1 MALKA
6 FSRQIMFELYKTD
19 LKFFNE
25 NFGTNKII
33 EEWSSDDAM
42 VGWGG
47 AWLGRSFRPL
57 ENDLRLTWLTKR
69 RQPCCDHV
77 SEMRNDGFLALI
89 LLQKLL
95 ILDLKLLE
103 LLVLEVE
110 LSLLTL
116 VLLLQLEISV

>member
-42 VGWGG
+42 VGWGVAG
-47 AWLGRSFRPL
+47 SFVQAAKVDLVDQEATALLRP
-57 ENDLRLTWLTKR
+57 R
-69 RQPCCDHV
+69 
-77 SEMRNDGFLALI
+77 F
-89 LLQKLL
+89 
-95 ILDLKLLE
+95 
-103 LLVLEVE
+103 
-110 LSLLTL
+110 
-116 VLLLQLEISV
+116 